1 MNGLDYKSYFMQPV
15 EAAQRR
21 YEALRCVFVEE
32 QTMKQVAQRYDL
44 SYGTVRNWVSE
55 FSRAQEAG
63 QSPPFL
69 LRHRAD
75 GQRPIRSSPKN
86 IHQSK
91 SPMLR
96 RCVGRRDAE

>member
-1 MNGLDYKSYFMQPV
+1 MNGLDYKTYFMQPV

-55 FSRAQEAG
+55 FSRAQAAG
-63 QSPPFL
+63 QSPPFS
-69 LRHRAD
+69 LRHRVD
-75 GQRPIRSSPKN
+75 GPQPIRSPLTS
-86 IHQSK
+86 IRQSQ

-96 RCVGRRDAE
+96 R

>member
-1 MNGLDYKSYFMQPV
+1 MNGLDYKSYFMHPV

-44 SYGTVRNWVSE
+44 SYGTIRNWVSE

-63 QSPPFL
+63 QSPPFSP
-69 LRHRAD
+69 RHRAD
-75 GQRPIRSSPKN
+75 VLRQIRSQPRIN
-86 IHQSK
+86 RPSK
-91 SPMLR
+91 SPM
-96 RCVGRRDAE
+96 

>member
-1 MNGLDYKSYFMQPV
+1 MDGLDYKSYFMQPV

-44 SYGTVRNWVSE
+44 SYGTIRNWVSE

-63 QSPPFL
+63 QSPPFS

-75 GQRPIRSSPKN
+75 GLRPIRSSPKN
-86 IHQSK
+86 IRQSK
-91 SPMLR
+91 SPILR
-96 RCVGRRDAE
+96 R

>member
-1 MNGLDYKSYFMQPV
+1 MNGVDYKSYFMQPV
-15 EAAQRR
+15 ETAQRR

-32 QTMKQVAQRYDL
+32 QTMKQVGQRFGL
-44 SYGTVRNWVSE
+44 SYGTIRNWVSE

-63 QSPPFL
+63 QSPPFS

-75 GQRPIRSSPKN
+75 GPWPIRSQPTS
-86 IHQSK
+86 IRQSK

-96 RCVGRRDAE
+96 R

>member
-32 QTMKQVAQRYDL
+32 QTMKQVAQRYEL
-44 SYGTVRNWVSE
+44 SYGTIRNWVSE
-55 FSRAQEAG
+55 FSRAHEAG
-63 QSPPFL
+63 QSPPS

-75 GQRPIRSSPKN
+75 GPRPIRSSPKN
-86 IHQSK
+86 IRQSK

-96 RCVGRRDAE
+96 RCVWRRDAE